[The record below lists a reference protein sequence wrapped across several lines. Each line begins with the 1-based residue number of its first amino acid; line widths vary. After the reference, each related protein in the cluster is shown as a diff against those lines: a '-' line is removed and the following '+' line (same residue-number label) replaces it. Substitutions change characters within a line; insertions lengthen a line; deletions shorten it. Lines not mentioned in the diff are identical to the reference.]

1 MFNDIKLGIS
11 KINKKPCS
19 CNTLNKVLIK
29 GCGRQKI
36 KRNKNKMKSCIHIVL
51 SVNVTIKKHKTT
63 IKNENK
69 V

>member
-1 MFNDIKLGIS
+1 M
-11 KINKKPCS
+11 
-19 CNTLNKVLIK
+19 LIK